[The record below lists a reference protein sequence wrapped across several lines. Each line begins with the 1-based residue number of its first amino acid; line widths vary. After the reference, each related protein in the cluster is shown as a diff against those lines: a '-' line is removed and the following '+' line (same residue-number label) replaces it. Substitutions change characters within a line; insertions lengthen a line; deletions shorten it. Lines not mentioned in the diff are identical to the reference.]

1 MYFSKEAL
9 LRNRKEMNMTINR
22 MLALAATLILCGAA
36 HAYEPITHS
45 VMSETA
51 LRRSML
57 GTNPF
62 ILTKLGL
69 KPSIGADGSTFEN
82 SNGRSDQSLI
92 DLIRF
97 GADWEDS
104 RGALQALRHF
114 YNPVDGSKLLPVIG
128 ETSPDW
134 ALEDRGLKDGQPYSY
149 RLMRRNFHKALT
161 EPAKSDRD
169 AAWGLTFQT
178 MGHVMHHLQDMA
190 QPQHVRGDAH
200 CDAILPCAFPG
211 TFFGFFSPSVY
222 EKRIEQRLPGFG
234 DYAPVYTT
242 TKTAT
247 FAKPR
252 DFWHTNPPG
261 GQSTGKGIAEFTNR
275 SFISAGTNFDDIFD
289 DRDRT

>member
-1 MYFSKEAL
+1 MKLSLSWLLFSFAL
-9 LRNRKEMNMTINR
+9 ELR
-22 MLALAATLILCGAA
+22 
-36 HAYEPITHS
+36 AYEPVTHS
-45 VMSETA
+45 LMSREA
-51 LRRSML
+51 LNRSAL
-57 GTNPF
+57 ATPAYLQRF
-62 ILTKLGL
+62 GL
-69 KPSIGADGSTFEN
+69 EAANVGDVRVKYPN
-82 SNGRSDQSLI
+82 SNGGVLT
-92 DLIRF
+92 IRELFEF
-97 GADWEDS
+97 GADWEDRRS
-104 RGALQALRHF
+104 SAQTTRHF
-114 YNPVDGSKLLPVIG
+114 YNPVNGSKLLPVIG

-134 ALEDRGLKDGQPYSY
+134 ALEDRGVKDGQPYSY
-149 RLMRRNFHKALT
+149 RLMRRNFYKALT

-211 TFFGFFSPSVY
+211 TFFGFYSPSVY

-234 DYAPVYTT
+234 DYAPVYST
-242 TKTAT
+242 TKTAP

-261 GQSTGKGIAEFTNR
+261 GQSTGMGIAEFTNR

>member
-1 MYFSKEAL
+1 MRRTKRVF
-9 LRNRKEMNMTINR
+9 RWRKKVKRIY
-22 MLALAATLILCGAA
+22 LIFALAFAFASVSVFP
-36 HAYEPITHS
+36 YEPVTHS
-45 VMSETA
+45 DMSEEAT
-51 LRRSML
+51 RRS
-57 GTNPF
+57 
-62 ILTKLGL
+62 ILNVGESFKKLGL
-69 KPSIGADGSTFEN
+69 EAKPFDLQVVKFPN
-82 SNGRSDQSLI
+82 SNSLELTI
-92 DLIRF
+92 LELIRF

-134 ALEDRGLKDGQPYSY
+134 ALEDRGVKDGQPYSY

-161 EPAKSDRD
+161 ESAKSDRD

-211 TFFGFFSPSVY
+211 TFFGFYSPSVY

-234 DYAPVYTT
+234 DYAPVYSTT
-242 TKTAT
+242 NTAT

>member
-1 MYFSKEAL
+1 MNHAKCTYVAVAGL
-9 LRNRKEMNMTINR
+9 L
-22 MLALAATLILCGAA
+22 LIGAA
-36 HAYEPITHS
+36 QAYEPITHQDLSERAAATS
-45 VMSETA
+45 VLSNSAT
-51 LRRSML
+51 LRRI
-57 GTNPF
+57 GFTGD
-62 ILTKLGL
+62 IA
-69 KPSIGADGSTFEN
+69 SIGFLN
-82 SNGRSDQSLI
+82 SEGQNQSI
-92 DLIRF
+92 VQLIRF
-97 GADWEDS
+97 GADWEDR
-104 RGALQALRHF
+104 RGDLQATRHF
-114 YNPVDGSKLLPVIG
+114 YNPANGSKLLPVIG

-134 ALEDRGLKDGQPYSY
+134 ALEDRGVKDGQPYSY

-211 TFFGFFSPSVY
+211 TFFGFYSPSVY

-234 DYAPVYTT
+234 DYAPVYSTT
-242 TKTAT
+242 NTAT